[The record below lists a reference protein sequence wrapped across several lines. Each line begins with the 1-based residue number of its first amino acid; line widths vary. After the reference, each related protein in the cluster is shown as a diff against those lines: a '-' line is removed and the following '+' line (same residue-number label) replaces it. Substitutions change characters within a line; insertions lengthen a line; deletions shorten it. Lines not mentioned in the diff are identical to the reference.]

1 MYLNGVPAV
10 NNATHA
16 LQNFPADFY
25 LGADPNHN
33 GRRFKGWM
41 DEVCIWNRA
50 LSRDEIRMLRH
61 LVKSPQ
67 DDPGLTLYYQFN
79 ETQGDVLDRAGLRHA
94 RLGGASVRTTST
106 CPVGAGNAS
115 KKVVQAPGT
124 YIMDSTGLRLVFPAG
139 GILPNGE
146 LFATR
151 INQQP
156 DQLPTAAPHAPAY
169 WIINNYG
176 TNSGFSPLDSA
187 IFAQIGPISPADA
200 GNPAA
205 FQLYQRPDNAD
216 GMTWQLLGT
225 AQSLSPGNEGSASF
239 DDAVGIFQSGQLFI
253 SKDGAI
259 VRAREEMFL
268 PYPFAVF
275 PNPIGVGEDLSVQT
289 QLEGIY
295 EMVLFNAAGLR
306 VWQGQ
311 CRGNLRIQLPDLPA
325 GIYVYRIST
334 STGRFYGKVIRA
346 D

>member
-1 MYLNGVPAV
+1 VPAI
-10 NNATHA
+10 NNASHPM
-16 LQNFPADFY
+16 QNFPADFY

-67 DDPGLTLYYQFN
+67 DDPALILYFQFN
-79 ETQGDVLDRAGLRHA
+79 EANGDVLDRTGLRHA

-115 KKVVQAPGT
+115 KKVVQTPGT
-124 YIMDSTGLRLVFPAG
+124 YLMDNTGLSLVFPAG

-146 LFATR
+146 FFATR
-151 INQQP
+151 IHYTP
-156 DQLPTAAPHAPAY
+156 DQMPADAPHAPAY

-176 TNSGFSPLDSA
+176 TNSGFSPLDSTV
-187 IFAQIGPISPADA
+187 FARIGTITAVDA
-200 GNPAA
+200 SNPTA

-216 GMTWQLLGT
+216 GLSWQLLGP
-225 AQSLSPGNEGSASF
+225 AQSLVPGADGSAIF
-239 DDAVGIFQSGQLFI
+239 NANVGIFQSGQLFI
-253 SKDGAI
+253 SKNGA
-259 VRAREEMFL
+259 VVKAKEEVLM

-275 PNPIGVGEDLSVQT
+275 PNPLGAGQDLMLQT
-289 QLEGIY
+289 QHQDVY
-295 EMVLFNAAGLR
+295 EMVIFNAEGLR

-311 CRGNLRIQLPDLPA
+311 GQGNMRIQLPELPA
-325 GIYVYRIST
+325 GIYVYRINT
-334 STGRFYGKVIRA
+334 STGRFYGKVVRA